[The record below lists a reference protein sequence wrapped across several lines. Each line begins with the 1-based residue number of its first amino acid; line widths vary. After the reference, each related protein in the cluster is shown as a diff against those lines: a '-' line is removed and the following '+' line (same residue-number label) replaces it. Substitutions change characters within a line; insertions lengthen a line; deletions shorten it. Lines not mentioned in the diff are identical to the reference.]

1 MFLYYIMNYRLE
13 VIYNVVRLL
22 VLSKSQ
28 PRNSKVERNNIS
40 HNING
45 QDEKE

>member
-1 MFLYYIMNYRLE
+1 MNYRLE
-13 VIYNVVRLL
+13 VIYNVVRLW
-22 VLSKSQ
+22 VLSKSH
-28 PRNSKVERNNIS
+28 PPNSKVERLKENKIS